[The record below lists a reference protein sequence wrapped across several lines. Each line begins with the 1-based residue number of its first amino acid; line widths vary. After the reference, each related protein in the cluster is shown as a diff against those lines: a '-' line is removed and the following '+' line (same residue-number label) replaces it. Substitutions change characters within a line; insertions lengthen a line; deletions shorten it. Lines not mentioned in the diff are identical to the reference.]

1 MNNFHKILYSYHGKN
16 KSNIEH
22 VCSNNYPFRFRSII
36 FGFTMNNYRKPEE
49 LILNVKI
56 PVGFKRV
63 DDQYSRV
70 IETYF
75 LYKASTAIRDLYINY
90 INTNKETFS
99 KAAFFC
105 QQADRRILK
114 RSAIKYDRKDN
125 LFVLHINFNMPLLN
139 GVAINQKPSEK
150 AIRDILSNICNIAES
165 ITQNEIDTCVRT
177 FYIQQIIRKYLIDN
191 HYCAFIA
198 NGSIL
203 PREKD
208 TDEPMNSAIPFSS
221 PKSLEL
227 LIPIDNV
234 LSVTGMGIKSGV
246 TVVTG
251 GGYSGK
257 STLLDALQEGI
268 YDRLPGDGRE
278 YVITDNTAIKT
289 FAEDGRPVSHINISP
304 FFKYVPGSD
313 VSNFSTDHAS
323 GSVSQAANIIEAICG
338 KSKLLLIDED
348 KSATNLMIQDEIMR
362 QLVTQDPI
370 IPFTERIKEFFDRW
384 SVSTIIVIGGC
395 SEYLFKANCVLLMEN
410 YIPKDIT
417 CEVEHY
423 NLNQELRKIPAA
435 SVPDCRFMS
444 PKVTNQ
450 TFLYI
455 KNIMT
460 EDQRKIILDNYC
472 VDITMLP
479 IIKNQNQ
486 MNAILIVLANILCDK
501 TSDSD
506 ELIRKL
512 EKIISDFFSHEEIN
526 ITCLNLADRR
536 YYEEV
541 RALDVYWCLN
551 RIRGLHFYNR
561 EE

>member
-36 FGFTMNNYRKPEE
+36 FGFTMSNYRKPEE

-56 PVGFKRV
+56 PASFKRV
-63 DDQYSRV
+63 DNQYSKV

-75 LYKASTAIRDLYINY
+75 LNKVSIAIRDLYTNY
-90 INTNKETFS
+90 INTNKEVFS
-99 KAAFFC
+99 KAVFYC
-105 QQADRRILK
+105 QQADRRVLK
-114 RSAIKYDRKDN
+114 RSAIKYYSKEN
-125 LFVLHINFNMPLLN
+125 LFVLHININMPLLN
-139 GVAINQKPSEK
+139 GVAINQKTSEK
-150 AIRDILSNICNIAES
+150 AIRDILSNICNITES
-165 ITQNEIDTCVRT
+165 ITQNDIDTCVRT

-208 TDEPMNSAIPFSS
+208 TDEPMNGAIPFFS
-221 PKSLEL
+221 PKSLEIV
-227 LIPIDNV
+227 IPIDNV
-234 LSVTGMGIKSGV
+234 LSVTGMGIKSGI

-257 STLLDALQEGI
+257 STLLDAIQEGI

-289 FAEDGRPVSHINISP
+289 FAEDGRPISHVNISP
-304 FFKYVPGSD
+304 FFKYFPGSD
-313 VSNFSTDHAS
+313 VTNFSTDHAS
-323 GSVSQAANIIEAICG
+323 GSVSQAANIMEAICG
-338 KSKLLLIDED
+338 QSKLLLIDED

-362 QLVTQDPI
+362 RIITQEPI
-370 IPFTERIKEFFDRW
+370 IPFTDRINEFFDRW
-384 SVSTIIVIGGC
+384 CVSTIIVIGGC
-395 SEYLFKANCVLLMEN
+395 SEYLFKANCVILMEN

-417 CEVEHY
+417 CQVAHY
-423 NLNQELRKIPAA
+423 NSNQKSREIPTA
-435 SVPDCRFMS
+435 SVSNSRFML
-444 PKVTNQ
+444 PRATNQ
-450 TFLYI
+450 PFLYI

-460 EDQRKIILDNYC
+460 ENQRKIILDDYC
-472 VDITMLP
+472 VDITMLS

-486 MNAILIVLANILCDK
+486 MNTILIILSNILCDK

-512 EKIISDFFSHEEIN
+512 EKIICTSFSNEEIS
-526 ITCLNLADRR
+526 IPCLTLADRR

-551 RIRGLHFYNR
+551 RIRGLDFYNR
-561 EE
+561 EG